1 VVIETLPWL
10 PRPPDWRLDWDVVRA
25 ACPWLAP
32 LAATPQ
38 NPTYHGEGDVLVH
51 TGMVVQALAAQ
62 PAWRA
67 LPAHDRAVLFV
78 AALLHDIGKPATTVT
93 ELDGRIT
100 SRSHARVGAGLA
112 RMLLWIDEGLG
123 APLPFAVRE
132 RVVSL
137 VRLHGLPLW
146 FLDRPDLERTLLAA
160 SYQTRLNHLA
170 LLAEADVRGRIAPDQ
185 NELLTRVDLF
195 RSACAE
201 YNCLDQPYPFAD
213 DHSRVRYFRSAQGD
227 PTFRAYDDTWGE
239 VVVLCGL
246 PGVGKDT
253 WARAY
258 GAGLPVI
265 ALDDIRKRLRVAPE
279 GDQGAVIGAAKE
291 QAREYLRAKQPF
303 IWNATNLTR
312 HLRDPLVGLLLDYRA
327 RVRLVYLD
335 APLERV
341 LERNEQ
347 RAATVP
353 RAVLLRL
360 AGKVE
365 PPDRTEAHDVVL
377 TEHSAENERE

>member
-1 VVIETLPWL
+1 
-10 PRPPDWRLDWDVVRA
+10 
-25 ACPWLAP
+25 
-32 LAATPQ
+32 
-38 NPTYHGEGDVLVH
+38 
-51 TGMVVQALAAQ
+51 
-62 PAWRA
+62 
-67 LPAHDRAVLFV
+67 
-78 AALLHDIGKPATTVT
+78 
-93 ELDGRIT
+93 
-100 SRSHARVGAGLA
+100 
-112 RMLLWIDEGLG
+112 
-123 APLPFAVRE
+123 
-132 RVVSL
+132 
-137 VRLHGLPLW
+137 
-146 FLDRPDLERTLLAA
+146 
-160 SYQTRLNHLA
+160 
-170 LLAEADVRGRIAPDQ
+170 
-185 NELLTRVDLF
+185 
-195 RSACAE
+195 
-201 YNCLDQPYPFAD
+201 
-213 DHSRVRYFRSAQGD
+213 
-227 PTFRAYDDTWGE
+227 
-239 VVVLCGL
+239 VVLCGL